1 MSAASTFNIRA
12 TDADSGEPYLW
23 RGGRFLALYIILLIE
38 VFVALAIRLL

>member
-12 TDADSGEPYLW
+12 TDADFDEPYLW

-38 VFVALAIRLL
+38 AMVALAIRLM